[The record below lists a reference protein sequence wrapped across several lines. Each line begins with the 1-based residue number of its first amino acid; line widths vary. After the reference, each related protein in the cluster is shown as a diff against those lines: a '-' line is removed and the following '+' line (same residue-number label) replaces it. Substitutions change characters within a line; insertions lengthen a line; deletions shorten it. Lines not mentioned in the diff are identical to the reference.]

1 MHLIRPWLYIA
12 AVRETSNRTT
22 MYTYNIGAI
31 LQLASPALHP
41 GIENLYVPVEDGIPF
56 PHDKLRT
63 AITFAR
69 EQKAAGH
76 KIAIGCGAGISR
88 SVTVAVAVL
97 HEEENISLLDA
108 FEQIVAIHPDAM
120 PHLELIRSLGSYY
133 ADEDAARALLKRIWL
148 VDSNRD

>member
-22 MYTYNIGAI
+22 MYAYNIGAI
-31 LQLASPALHP
+31 LQLATPVQHP
-41 GIENLYVPVEDGIPF
+41 GIQSLYVDVDDGVPF
-56 PHDKLRT
+56 PHDKLRK

-76 KIAIGCGAGISR
+76 KLAIGCGAGISR
-88 SVTVAVAVL
+88 SVTVAMAVL

-108 FEQIVAIHPDAM
+108 FEQIVAIHPQAM
-120 PHLELIRSLGSYY
+120 PHLELIRSLGGYY
-133 ADEDAARALLKRIWL
+133 DDDDAARGLLKRIWL
-148 VDSNRD
+148 IDFKPD